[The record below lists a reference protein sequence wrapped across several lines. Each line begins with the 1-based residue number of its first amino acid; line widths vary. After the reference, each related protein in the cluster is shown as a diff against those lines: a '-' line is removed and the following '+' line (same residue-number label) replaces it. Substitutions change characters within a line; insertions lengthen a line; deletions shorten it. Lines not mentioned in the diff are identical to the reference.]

1 MRTPWSLL
9 NFRRMNNL
17 LGLWDTG
24 SFWLHKE
31 GRDSYWG
38 WPYCLWC
45 WPQVWL
51 RGKCQIP
58 ALCIIDQV
66 FSQLGFNVCGRKLS
80 CPVLVSMERSKRKEM
95 MVNGMIAVCCGG
107 KSRYHW
113 KHLLDLKMMGF
124 THKPWTAGF
133 WGGFVEGWQCGANSD
148 GCGSHNRMDFKLH
161 F

>member
-1 MRTPWSLL
+1 MH
-9 NFRRMNNL
+9 NL
-17 LGLWDTG
+17 FGLWDTG

-31 GRDSYWG
+31 GRASYWG

-80 CPVLVSMERSKRKEM
+80 CAVSVSMEWKLSKRKEM
-95 MVNGMIAVCCGG
+95 MANGMIAVCCGG
-107 KSRYHW
+107 EVQISLKASVGFENDGVHSQALNCR
-113 KHLLDLKMMGF
+113 LL
-124 THKPWTAGF
+124 
-133 WGGFVEGWQCGANSD
+133 GWI
-148 GCGSHNRMDFKLH
+148 R
-161 F
+161 

>member
-1 MRTPWSLL
+1 MH
-9 NFRRMNNL
+9 NL

-31 GRDSYWG
+31 GRASYWG

-80 CPVLVSMERSKRKEM
+80 CPVSVSMEQEKRDDGERDD
-95 MVNGMIAVCCGG
+95 CSLLWG
-107 KSRYHW
+107 K
-113 KHLLDLKMMGF
+113 
-124 THKPWTAGF
+124 
-133 WGGFVEGWQCGANSD
+133 VQI
-148 GCGSHNRMDFKLH
+148 
-161 F
+161 